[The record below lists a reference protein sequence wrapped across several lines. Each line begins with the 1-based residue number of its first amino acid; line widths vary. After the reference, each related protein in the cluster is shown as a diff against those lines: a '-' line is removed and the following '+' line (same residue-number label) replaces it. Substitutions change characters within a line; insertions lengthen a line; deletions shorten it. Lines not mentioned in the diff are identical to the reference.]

1 MSDAVSAIAAQ
12 MIQKTQNNLN
22 NNTMETTKIDVKALV
37 EKWKPV
43 LDFQND
49 QVAPIT
55 ESRRRETTAILLENE
70 AQYLKEDQN
79 LAQTGG
85 VFGTH
90 QPTGGAFSGDRYA
103 AGDSRVPKI
112 VIPMVRRT
120 FPELITNEIV
130 GVQPMSGPVG
140 LAFALRYKY
149 LGEPLDR
156 NVLDPAEKYQYA
168 RPTGWPL
175 NDGTTGT
182 SGNAQP
188 HWVDGA
194 GLPEASGK
202 YPNGYGEW
210 TTKKAPSGMEAGYN
224 FLDTRYTGVEAEEYG
239 QALSAFDI
247 PSSVSGAAEK
257 AEFVKKSLLIKQD
270 RGVARLLSQFE
281 MTGRIPQMTIKIE
294 KTAVEAGT
302 RRIAANWSTELEQD
316 LKAMNGIDIDNE
328 MTQSLSYEIQA
339 EIDREMLTRMIHICV
354 KAGYKPTSTGRGIS
368 FWDAGQAD
376 GRWLGERCRA
386 FYAQIIVEANR
397 MAVYNRRGAAN
408 FIVATP
414 RVCALLEMLPD
425 FKGFPVGSSVNTNQ
439 TGVAKVGTVGGRFT
453 VYRDTRTEAQYD
465 MGAREDPL
473 EYALLGYKG
482 AEYYDTGIVFCPY
495 IPVMMQRV
503 VDPNTFAPKIG
514 LMTRYGVVDHI
525 FGADMFYHMILVT
538 GLGLDANGAAQ
549 IPAWADTTAKRV
561 FL

>member
-1 MSDAVSAIAAQ
+1 
-12 MIQKTQNNLN
+12 
-22 NNTMETTKIDVKALV
+22 METNQINVKALV

-49 QVAPIT
+49 KVAPIT

-70 AQYLKEDQN
+70 SKYLTEQN
-79 LAQTGG
+79 LAQSGG
-85 VFGTH
+85 VFGTFG
-90 QPTGGAFSGDRYA
+90 QPQSTATQFSADTYATGDA
-103 AGDSRVPKI
+103 RVPKI

-140 LAFALRYKY
+140 LAFALRYRY
-149 LGEPLDR
+149 QGEPLDR
-156 NVLDPAEKYQYA
+156 NYVDPHEKFPYA
-168 RPTGWPL
+168 RPTGWPRSTDQVSEL
-175 NDGTTGT
+175 SGDG
-182 SGNAQP
+182 AAVDFWQ
-188 HWVDGA
+188 DGA
-194 GLPEASGK
+194 GLENANLPK
-202 YPNGYGEW
+202 GYEKVVPDK
-210 TTKKAPSGMEAGYN
+210 TKAPSGVEAGYN
-224 FLDTRYTGVEAEEYG
+224 FLDNRYTGVEAPEYEEALD
-239 QALSAFDI
+239 ALSAQEGLPEEI
-247 PSSVSGAAEK
+247 
-257 AEFVKKSLLIKQD
+257 KKRVPDLIIKQD

-354 KAGYKPTSTGRGIS
+354 KAGYKSTSIGRGIS
-368 FWDAGQAD
+368 FWDAGTAD

-386 FYAQIIVEANR
+386 FFAHIIVEANR
-397 MAVYNRRGAAN
+397 MAVYNRRGPAN

-425 FKGFPVGSSVNTNQ
+425 FKCFPVGSSVNTNQ
-439 TGVAKVGTVGGRFT
+439 TGVAKVGTCGGRFT
-453 VYRDTRTEAQYD
+453 IYRDTRTEAQYD

-482 AEYYDTGIVFCPY
+482 SEYYDTGIVFCPY

-538 GLGLDANGAAQ
+538 GLGTDATGKGFVPSWGDPNA
-549 IPAWADTTAKRV
+549 TRV

>member
-1 MSDAVSAIAAQ
+1 M
-12 MIQKTQNNLN
+12 KTD
-22 NNTMETTKIDVKALV
+22 TIDVKALV

-43 LDFQND
+43 LDFHND
-49 QVAPIT
+49 QVAPIS

-70 AQYLKEDQN
+70 SKYLTEQNVAQS
-79 LAQTGG
+79 GG
-85 VFGTH
+85 VFGTFG
-90 QPTGGAFSGDRYA
+90 QPQGTATQFSGDTYA
-103 AGDSRVPKI
+103 TGDSRVPKI

-149 LGEPLDR
+149 QGEPMDR
-156 NVLDPAEKYQYA
+156 NFLDPQEKYPYA
-168 RPTGWPL
+168 RPTGWPYAKPSAGPISG
-175 NDGTTGT
+175 DGTGVDFW
-182 SGNAQP
+182 Q
-188 HWVDGA
+188 DGA
-194 GLPEASGK
+194 GMPSGD
-202 YPNGYGEW
+202 PRFA
-210 TTKKAPSGMEAGYN
+210 KAPSGVEAGYN
-224 FLDTRYTGVEAEEYG
+224 FLDNRYTGVEAPEYAEAIKKLKEDENLPSAIMNRAD
-239 QALSAFDI
+239 ALI
-247 PSSVSGAAEK
+247 
-257 AEFVKKSLLIKQD
+257 IKQD

-354 KAGYKPTSTGRGIS
+354 KAGFKQTSIGRGIS
-368 FWDAGQAD
+368 FWDAGSAD
-376 GRWLGERCRA
+376 GRWLAERCRA
-386 FYAQIIVEANR
+386 FFAQIVVEANR

-414 RVCALLEMLPD
+414 RVCALLEMLD
-425 FKGFPVGSSVNTNQ
+425 SFKGFPVATSVNTNQ

-453 VYRDTRTEAQYD
+453 IYRDTRTEAQYD

-482 AEYYDTGIVFCPY
+482 SEYYDTGIVFCPY

-538 GLGLDANGAAQ
+538 GLGNDASGLGY
-549 IPAWADTTAKRV
+549 IPAWADPEAKRT

>member
-1 MSDAVSAIAAQ
+1 M
-12 MIQKTQNNLN
+12 
-22 NNTMETTKIDVKALV
+22 NTDINPKALV
-37 EKWKPV
+37 EKWKKV

-49 QVAPIT
+49 KVAPIT

-70 AQYLKEDQN
+70 SRYLAEQNVAQS
-79 LAQTGG
+79 GG

-90 QPTGGAFSGDRYA
+90 QGAPGSQFSGDTYA
-103 AGDSRVPKI
+103 TGDARVPKI

-149 LGEPLDR
+149 QGEPLDR
-156 NVLDPAEKYQYA
+156 NYLDPHEKFPYA
-168 RPTGWPL
+168 RPTGWPKAQPSAGPASG
-175 NDGTTGT
+175 DGT
-182 SGNAQP
+182 AVD
-188 HWVDGA
+188 HWLDGA
-194 GLPEASGK
+194 GLDVEYDPEDPMSK
-202 YPNGYGEW
+202 VVPNA
-210 TTKKAPSGMEAGYN
+210 KKAPSGVEAGYN
-224 FLDTRYTGVEAEEYG
+224 FLDTRYTGVEADQY
-239 QALSAFDI
+239 QAALDKLKESSDL
-247 PSSVSGAAEK
+247 PSGWADKVD
-257 AEFVKKSLLIKQD
+257 SLILKQD

-281 MTGRIPQMTIKIE
+281 MTGRIPQMTIQIE

-354 KAGYKPTSTGRGIS
+354 KAGIKPTSIGRGIS
-368 FWDAGQAD
+368 FWDAGTAD

-386 FYAQIIVEANR
+386 FYANIIVEANR

-453 VYRDTRTEAQYD
+453 IYRDTRTEAQYD
-465 MGAREDPL
+465 MGARGEPL

-482 AEYYDTGIVFCPY
+482 SEYYDTGIVFCPY

-503 VDPNTFAPKIG
+503 TDPNTFAPKIG

-538 GLGLDANGAAQ
+538 GLGKDKDNEGF
-549 IPAWADTTAKRV
+549 IPSWGNQTAVRR

>member
-1 MSDAVSAIAAQ
+1 M
-12 MIQKTQNNLN
+12 
-22 NNTMETTKIDVKALV
+22 NTDINPKALV
-37 EKWKPV
+37 EKWKKV

-49 QVAPIT
+49 KVAPIT

-70 AQYLKEDQN
+70 SRYLAEQNVAQS
-79 LAQTGG
+79 GG

-90 QPTGGAFSGDRYA
+90 QPTAGAFSGDTYA
-103 AGDSRVPKI
+103 AGDARVPKI

-149 LGEPLDR
+149 QGEPLDR
-156 NVLDPAEKYQYA
+156 NYLDPHEKYPYA
-168 RPTGWPL
+168 RPTGWPKAAPSAGPASG
-175 NDGTTGT
+175 DGT
-182 SGNAQP
+182 AVD
-188 HWVDGA
+188 HWLDGA
-194 GLPEASGK
+194 GL
-202 YPNGYGEW
+202 
-210 TTKKAPSGMEAGYN
+210 
-224 FLDTRYTGVEAEEYG
+224 DVTGVEASEYEA
-239 QALSAFDI
+239 ALDKLKESSDL
-247 PSSVSGAAEK
+247 PSGWADKVD
-257 AEFVKKSLLIKQD
+257 SLILKQD

-281 MTGRIPQMTIKIE
+281 MTGRIPQMTIQIE

-354 KAGYKPTSTGRGIS
+354 KAGIKPTSIGRGIS
-368 FWDAGQAD
+368 FWDAGTAD

-386 FYAQIIVEANR
+386 FYANIIVEANR

-453 VYRDTRTEAQYD
+453 IYRDTRTEAQYD
-465 MGAREDPL
+465 MGARGEPL

-482 AEYYDTGIVFCPY
+482 SEYYDTGIVFCPY

-503 VDPNTFAPKIG
+503 TDPNTFAPKIG

-538 GLGLDANGAAQ
+538 GLGKDKDNEGF
-549 IPAWADTTAKRV
+549 IPSWGNQTAVRR

>member
-1 MSDAVSAIAAQ
+1 
-12 MIQKTQNNLN
+12 
-22 NNTMETTKIDVKALV
+22 METKKIDVKALV

-55 ESRRRETTAILLENE
+55 ESRKRETTAILLENE
-70 AQYLKEDQN
+70 ATWLAEDQN
-79 LAQTGG
+79 LAQSGG

-140 LAFALRYKY
+140 LAFALRYRY
-149 LGEPLDR
+149 VGEPLDR
-156 NVLDPAEKYQYA
+156 NTVDGAPYA

-175 NDGTTGT
+175 NNGETTDIDQP
-182 SGNAQP
+182 GNAVN

-194 GLPEASGK
+194 GISGLSGK
-202 YPNGYGEW
+202 YPNGYGTW
-210 TTKKAPSGMEAGYN
+210 TAEKAPSGMEAGYN
-224 FLDTRYTGVEAEEYG
+224 FLDNRYTGVEAPEYEA
-239 QALSAFDI
+239 ALN
-247 PSSVSGAAEK
+247 
-257 AEFVKKSLLIKQD
+257 EFVGPSGREADWAKKNLLIKQD

-294 KTAVEAGT
+294 KTSVEAGT

-354 KAGYKPTSTGRGIS
+354 KAGYKTTSIGRGIS
-368 FWDAGQAD
+368 FWDAGTAD

-386 FYAQIIVEANR
+386 FYAQLIVEANR

-439 TGVAKVGTVGGRFT
+439 TGVAKVGVVGGRFT
-453 VYRDTRTEAQYD
+453 IYRDTRTEAQYD
-465 MGAREDPL
+465 MGAREEPL

-482 AEYYDTGIVFCPY
+482 SEYYDTGIVFCPY

-503 VDPNTFAPKIG
+503 TDPNTFSPKIG

-525 FGADMFYHMILVT
+525 FGADMFYHMIIVT
-538 GLGLDANGAAQ
+538 GLGLDAQGRGQ
-549 IPAWADTTAKRV
+549 IPAWANADANRV

>member
-1 MSDAVSAIAAQ
+1 
-12 MIQKTQNNLN
+12 
-22 NNTMETTKIDVKALV
+22 METQKIDVKALV

-49 QVAPIT
+49 QVSPIT

-70 AQYLKEDQN
+70 AKYLAEDQS
-79 LAQTGG
+79 LAQSGG

-156 NVLDPAEKYQYA
+156 NTLDPHEKYPYA

-175 NDGTTGT
+175 NDGTTGND
-182 SGNAQP
+182 GNAQP

-194 GLPEASGK
+194 GLTGSGRD
-202 YPNGYGEW
+202 YPNGYGHESW
-210 TTKKAPSGMEAGYN
+210 DKAPSGVEAGYN
-224 FLDTRYTGVEAEEYG
+224 FLDNRYTGVEAEEY
-239 QALSAFDI
+239 QKALDAFSTGNADKD
-247 PSSVSGAAEK
+247 AL
-257 AEFVKKSLLIKQD
+257 VKKQLLIKQD

-294 KTAVEAGT
+294 KTSVEAGT

-354 KAGYKPTSTGRGIS
+354 KAGYSTTAKGKGIS
-368 FWDAGQAD
+368 FWDAGTAD

-386 FYAQIIVEANR
+386 FYAQVIVEANR

-439 TGVAKVGTVGGRFT
+439 TGVAKVGVVGGRFT
-453 VYRDTRTEAQYD
+453 IYRDTRTEAQFD
-465 MGAREDPL
+465 MGARDDAL

-525 FGADMFYHMILVT
+525 FGADMFYHMIIVT
-538 GLGLDANGAAQ
+538 GLGLDENGLGH
-549 IPAWADTTAKRV
+549 IPTWGDTSDAAKRV

>member
-1 MSDAVSAIAAQ
+1 MD
-12 MIQKTQNNLN
+12 
-22 NNTMETTKIDVKALV
+22 TKIDVKALV

-49 QVAPIT
+49 KVAPIT

-70 AQYLKEDQN
+70 SKYLTEQNVAQS
-79 LAQTGG
+79 GG
-85 VFGTH
+85 VFGQH
-90 QPTGGAFSGDRYA
+90 QGPADQFSADTYATGDA
-103 AGDSRVPKI
+103 RVPKI

-140 LAFALRYKY
+140 LAFALRYRY
-149 LGEPLDR
+149 QGEPLDR
-156 NVLDPAEKYQYA
+156 NYLDPHEKYPYA
-168 RPTGWPL
+168 RPTGWPYAASGVGPMSG
-175 NDGTTGT
+175 DDTGVDFW
-182 SGNAQP
+182 Q
-188 HWVDGA
+188 DGA
-194 GLPEASGK
+194 GLTADFD
-202 YPNGYGEW
+202 PNDPMA
-210 TTKKAPSGMEAGYN
+210 KVVPNKDKAPSGVEAGYN
-224 FLDTRYTGVEAEEYG
+224 FLDNRYTGVEAPQFEEALN
-239 QALSAFDI
+239 ALSAQEGLPEQI
-247 PSSVSGAAEK
+247 
-257 AEFVKKSLLIKQD
+257 KSRVDQLIIRQD

-354 KAGYKPTSTGRGIS
+354 KAGYKTTSIGRGIS
-368 FWDAGQAD
+368 FWDAGTAD

-386 FYAQIIVEANR
+386 FYAHIIVEANR

-414 RVCALLEMLPD
+414 RVCALLEMLND
-425 FKGFPVGSSVNTNQ
+425 FKGYPVGTSVNTNQ

-453 VYRDTRTEAQYD
+453 IYRDTRTEAQYD
-465 MGAREDPL
+465 MGARDEPL

-482 AEYYDTGIVFCPY
+482 SEYYDTGIVFCPY

-538 GLGLDANGAAQ
+538 GLGTDSTGKGFVPSWGNPDAN
-549 IPAWADTTAKRV
+549 RV